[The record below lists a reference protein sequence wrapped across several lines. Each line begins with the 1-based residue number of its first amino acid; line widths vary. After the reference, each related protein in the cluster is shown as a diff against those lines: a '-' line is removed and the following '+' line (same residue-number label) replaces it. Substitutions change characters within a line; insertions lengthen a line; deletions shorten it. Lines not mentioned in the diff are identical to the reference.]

1 MEVQSQ
7 DEFRAASIPSYIP
20 GSKTSIYYKKKH
32 FSIITRDLLN
42 RTDRPKLLK
51 DRLMLELK
59 ALRIEK
65 HNCFFEAFDRKLQQY
80 IEGGLNDYNS
90 KEFVETNNPKKF
102 EKYKELFAVLT
113 LSELEAGFVVC
124 IVPFLLSILV
134 FCLEW
139 LPTLKNLIV
148 FLFVFKKYFEVKEL
162 EQKKHCELMKIKFA
176 HWQTLIRR
184 IKQEDAAQVQVCM
197 SC

>member
-20 GSKTSIYYKKKH
+20 GSKTSIYYKKNH

-65 HNCFFEAFDRKLQQY
+65 HNPFFEAFDRKLQQY
-80 IEGGLNDYNS
+80 IQAGLNGYNS
-90 KEFVETNNPKKF
+90 KEFDEENNPEKF
-102 EKYKELFAVLT
+102 EKYKEPFAVLT
-113 LSELEAGFVVC
+113 LNELEAGFVVC
-124 IVPFLLSILV
+124 IVPFVFSILA
-134 FCLEW
+134 FGLEW

-148 FLFVFKKYFEVKEL
+148 FLFVFKKYFVAKTL
-162 EQKKHCELMKIKFA
+162 EQEKHCELMKKKFTK
-176 HWQTLIRR
+176 WQMIIARM
-184 IKQEDAAQVQVCM
+184 KQKKR
-197 SC
+197 